1 MSTSPSW
8 FDQEKFSRLNKKK
21 GQKNAHD
28 VAPASPATP
37 SPQPENS
44 PAPFYPP
51 PGSSQPLPE
60 GIRPPSIQE
69 PPREPSLAS
78 TANISLVSKPP
89 SLLAEQRALP
99 TLPRRTMPLP
109 ALKSLFPSAPA
120 PIRASDSQ
128 PLPDAPS
135 HDGPG
140 SESILPQ
147 EPANDDR
154 GGDMA

>member
-8 FDQEKFSRLNKKK
+8 FDQEKFSRLVKKVGPK
-21 GQKNAHD
+21 TAHEP
-28 VAPASPATP
+28 APAPPATP
-37 SPQPENS
+37 SPQPQTES
-44 PAPFYPP
+44 RPATYYPP

-60 GIRPPSIQE
+60 AIRPPSIQE

-109 ALKSLFPSAPA
+109 ALKSWFPSAPA

-147 EPANDDR
+147 EP
-154 GGDMA
+154 

>member
-69 PPREPSLAS
+69 PPREQPLAC

-89 SLLAEQRALP
+89 SLLTEQRALP

-128 PLPDAPS
+128 PLPETPVQEDMVG
-135 HDGPG
+135 DNV
-140 SESILPQ
+140 LP
-147 EPANDDR
+147 
-154 GGDMA
+154 